1 MTKRNYER
9 EYSLYGSKTI
19 ADRSSRNKA
28 RRIAKKKYGA
38 KKLRG
43 KDVHHKNGNPKDNSK
58 SNLTIRSRK
67 AASGQRKSRYGRR
80 SMTIAGRL
88 GIMDPMLEGAM
99 MGQTNRG

>member
-1 MTKRNYER
+1 MANRNYER
-9 EYSLYGSKTI
+9 EYELYGSKTI

-67 AASGQRKSRYGRR
+67 ANR
-80 SMTIAGRL
+80 SDKR
-88 GIMDPMLEGAM
+88 
-99 MGQTNRG
+99 